1 LGCSYDRLGQWPGGH
16 RTPWGHARNS
26 SNVGKTKRGVTCN
39 RHHRLRR
46 HAPAN
51 DPGHYRLSCCNALPG
66 AVGPT
71 AAVRKRVSTDM
82 VLAQQFTRHIAG
94 WSAFARKCRQA
105 LLPGR
110 NAFAHLDQAIH
121 LPKSVTC
128 STLVLIFLS
137 PSRFSTVHPWCLW
150 TAGTS
155 KGRKNRRRSKTSIP
169 V

>member
-1 LGCSYDRLGQWPGGH
+1 
-16 RTPWGHARNS
+16 
-26 SNVGKTKRGVTCN
+26 
-39 RHHRLRR
+39 
-46 HAPAN
+46 
-51 DPGHYRLSCCNALPG
+51 
-66 AVGPT
+66 
-71 AAVRKRVSTDM
+71 M

-128 STLVLIFLS
+128 PTLVLIFLS
-137 PSRFSTVHPWCLW
+137 PSRFSTVHPWRLW

-155 KGRKNRRRSKTSIP
+155 KGRKNRLRSKNLDTSLIEPRHSRRKSRRNTP
-169 V
+169 VVGD